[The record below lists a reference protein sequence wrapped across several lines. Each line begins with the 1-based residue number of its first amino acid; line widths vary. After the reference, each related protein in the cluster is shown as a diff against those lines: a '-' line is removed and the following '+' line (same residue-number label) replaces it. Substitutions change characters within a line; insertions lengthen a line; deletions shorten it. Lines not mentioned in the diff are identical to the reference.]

1 MRMTAP
7 PTRMTAPPMRMTA
20 PPTRTTAP
28 PMRMTAP
35 PTRMTAPPTRMTAP
49 PMRVNWEENRGRPK
63 PPPRPTARR
72 SPLQAMLEQ
81 SMLQISVAAVI
92 AGSLGWSWLIYSEFR
107 SPVLV
112 APAIA
117 AVDPAAVD
125 VTSNVV
131 KSAGTSAYARI
142 ERPSASGTGN
152 RPPSGE
158 SAASI
163 VAREWSFFEPK
174 PLAEG
179 ARAALRQAAREQRIA
194 KESTIARELVAAKEP
209 KVAKETAAAKEPKIA
224 KEPAAT
230 KEPRV
235 AKEITVAK
243 EAAVAKE
250 PAAAKETRIAK
261 EITVAKEAAIVKE
274 PAAVK
279 EAVVVKE
286 AAAAKET
293 ARSLIHLA
301 ALETVA
307 PQYPPLHAPSEPG
320 PSRIPFIG
328 ARTSLVD
335 FETAPFPYHGAVP
348 GSNRP
353 FLSAGEDGHRGHAN
367 FRGRVFWESPTFS
380 DDRVLLHIPPGF
392 DPKRPAVM
400 VVFFHGHGANL
411 ARDVRDRQ
419 QVPAQLTAAGT
430 NAVLVAPQFAVNAAD
445 SSAGKFW
452 EPNGFKRFLDEAA
465 VKLANLYGDQRSTA
479 AFANMPIVIVAY
491 SGGFGPTLSVLDRG
505 GVRSRVRGLVLLDAL
520 YGGID
525 RFADWIANNR
535 STFFVSSYT
544 PHTAGHNAHLEHLLR
559 QRDVPYD
566 WELRRSHL
574 RGMVAFL
581 PAGPISHRDFV
592 NRAWAEAPIKD
603 VLLRMEDVGPHYAN
617 TETTASLPAAA
628 LAGRRD

>member
-1 MRMTAP
+1 M
-7 PTRMTAPPMRMTA
+7 
-20 PPTRTTAP
+20 
-28 PMRMTAP
+28 
-35 PTRMTAPPTRMTAP
+35 
-49 PMRVNWEENRGRPK
+49 
-63 PPPRPTARR
+63 
-72 SPLQAMLEQ
+72 
-81 SMLQISVAAVI
+81 
-92 AGSLGWSWLIYSEFR
+92 
-107 SPVLV
+107 
-112 APAIA
+112 
-117 AVDPAAVD
+117 
-125 VTSNVV
+125 
-131 KSAGTSAYARI
+131 
-142 ERPSASGTGN
+142 
-152 RPPSGE
+152 
-158 SAASI
+158 
-163 VAREWSFFEPK
+163 
-174 PLAEG
+174 
-179 ARAALRQAAREQRIA
+179 
-194 KESTIARELVAAKEP
+194 
-209 KVAKETAAAKEPKIA
+209 
-224 KEPAAT
+224 
-230 KEPRV
+230 
-235 AKEITVAK
+235 
-243 EAAVAKE
+243 
-250 PAAAKETRIAK
+250 
-261 EITVAKEAAIVKE
+261 
-274 PAAVK
+274 K

-566 WELRRSHL
+566 SELRRSHL